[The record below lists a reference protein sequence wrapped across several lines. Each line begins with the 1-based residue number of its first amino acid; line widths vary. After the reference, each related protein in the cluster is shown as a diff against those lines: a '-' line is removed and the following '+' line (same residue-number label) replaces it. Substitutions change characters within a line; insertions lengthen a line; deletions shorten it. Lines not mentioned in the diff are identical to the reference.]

1 MVSMSMQLS
10 TSIDID
16 AEPGIVWHVLTDLD
30 AYREWNPFITRAEG
44 TVAVG
49 QRLTLRM
56 QPVGGRGVTLR
67 PTVQEATPGRR
78 LRWLGRLGVSGLFD
92 GEHVFTLVSRPD
104 GGVRL
109 VQEEQFR
116 GLLVPLM
123 TRSLTTHTRPAFEA
137 MNEALKHRVERT
149 PAAQP
154 G

>member
-1 MVSMSMQLS
+1 MSMQLS

-16 AEPGIVWHVLTDLD
+16 AEPGIVWQVLTDLA

-49 QRLTLRM
+49 QRLRLRM

-67 PTVQEATPGRR
+67 PTVEEATPGRR
-78 LRWLGRLGVSGLFD
+78 LRWMGHLGFSGLFD
-92 GEHVFTLVSRPD
+92 GEHVFTLDSRPE

-109 VQEEQFR
+109 VQEERFR
-116 GLLVPLM
+116 VLLVPLM
-123 TRSLTTHTRPAFEA
+123 SRSLTTHTRPAFES
-137 MNEALKHRVERT
+137 MNKALRYRVERA
-149 PAAQP
+149 PATQP